1 MDASVKI
8 NAPET
13 AEAIDERAAMWA
25 ARIDAGDLEP
35 SAEAELENWLA
46 GDARRQGALIRL
58 QAVSHLLSRGGAM
71 ASGPLYSVIPSR
83 PPAQRQTTER
93 ARIGSTHRIGR
104 RGFIAG
110 AVAACAS
117 LTAAAF
123 LGIRRSQASQ
133 IETALGEIRR
143 LPLNDGSLVAINT
156 DTRLAVDLRD
166 KARDVHIE
174 QGEAWF
180 EVAKDPSRPF
190 TVAAG
195 DIRVRAIG
203 TAFSVQRLDAGA
215 DVQVTEGTVEIWSVG
230 NAANRK
236 RVTAGARTFATNLHG
251 PADPVD
257 ASIDIDRALSWRE
270 GNLALAGDTLA
281 SAAAQ
286 FNRYNAIKLEIA
298 PNLRE
303 ERIVGRFRTNEPEAF
318 AKAAAA
324 MFGARVTRQDDTITI
339 SSS

>member
-1 MDASVKI
+1 VKS

-13 AEAIDERAAMWA
+13 AETINECAAMWA

-35 SAEAELENWLA
+35 SAEAELQNWLA
-46 GDARRQGALIRL
+46 GDVRRQGALIRL
-58 QAVSHLLSRGGAM
+58 QAVSHMLSRGGAM
-71 ASGPLYSVIPSR
+71 ASGPLQPNTSLR
-83 PPAQRQTTER
+83 PDAQRR
-93 ARIGSTHRIGR
+93 STALAYNHPAYRVGR
-104 RGFIAG
+104 RGLIAG
-110 AVAACAS
+110 AFAACAS

-123 LGIRRSQASQ
+123 FGIRRSHASQ

-156 DTRLAVDLRD
+156 DTRLAVDMRD
-166 KARDVHIE
+166 KARNVHIE

-203 TAFSVQRLDAGA
+203 TAFAVQRLDAGA

-230 NAANRK
+230 NTANRK

-257 ASIDIDRALSWRE
+257 ASVDIDRALSWRE

-281 SAAAQ
+281 SAATQ

-298 PNLRE
+298 PDLRE

-318 AKAAAA
+318 ARAAAA